1 MNSVADEAEFLNS
14 LIEGLAE
21 HWGPKCEFVVHDLQD
36 QPYDKSIVAIING
49 HVTGRKVGDC
59 GTNLGLE
66 VLRGTDNGGNKYN
79 YITQTKEGKVLRSTT
94 VYVRNDAGT
103 VIGAICINFD
113 ITDLLMAEQALTSI
127 TNHSL
132 FVEEGHRVEEVFAH
146 DVNELLDTLIQ
157 QSIQHIKKPVAHMN
171 KDDKLEGIHFLDER
185 GAFLIKKSVDRVAR
199 FYDISKYTIYSY
211 LDQTRTWRDAENRGD
226 VQ

>member
-211 LDQTRTWRDAENRGD
+211 LDQTRTRRDAENRGD